1 MKTTKHNKTVTA
13 AQAAKNA
20 GYKYMASVVKSYM
33 GTTYY
38 HVVPVDEIIE
48 AGKWPAANVIQFPSG
63 AVGRRGMSKLP
74 ESTIL
79 RQEAYQLV

>member
-1 MKTTKHNKTVTA
+1 MKTEESKII
-13 AQAAKNA
+13 QAAWAAKIA
-20 GYKYMASVVKSYM
+20 GYRYMASVVKSYRS
-33 GTTYY
+33 TTYY
-38 HVVPVDEIIE
+38 HVVPIDEIIE
-48 AGKWPAANVIQFPSG
+48 AGKWPAAPLTQFPSG